1 SAASRVRSSRAPTT
15 APRRPANPCSRRR
28 ADAGGRS
35 RRRPAPRHP
44 DRVRRRA
51 RRARDRRRR
60 PPAGSSPRAPHAS
73 PSAFLHRLRCRA
85 MPRESHDERRRRAGR
100 IAKRLA
106 RAYPDVR
113 TALRFSNPFEL
124 LVATILSAQCT
135 DKKVNEVTAVVF
147 QQYGTPAALAAAAPA
162 AIEAIVHPAGFFPKK
177 AKSIQSVAR
186 ELVERFGG
194 EVPAKLEEL
203 IQLRGVARK
212 TANVVLGSAF
222 GVPGIAVDTH

>member
-1 SAASRVRSSRAPTT
+1 
-15 APRRPANPCSRRR
+15 
-28 ADAGGRS
+28 
-35 RRRPAPRHP
+35 
-44 DRVRRRA
+44 
-51 RRARDRRRR
+51 
-60 PPAGSSPRAPHAS
+60 
-73 PSAFLHRLRCRA
+73 

-135 DKKVNEVTAVVF
+135 DKKVNEVTAVLF
-147 QQYGTPAALAAAAPA
+147 QQYGTPAALAAADPA
-162 AIEAIVHPAGFFPKK
+162 AIEAIVHPTGFFRQK

-222 GVPGIAVDTH
+222 GVPGIAVDTHMLRVNKRLGLTRSDDPEQVERDLMALLPDREWIDWTQRVIHHGRVCCDARRPRCEVCPLAAECPEGAKR